1 MTTEEDFQTALDAN
15 PEDWHTRLVF
25 ADWLDERADPRAAG
39 YRALGT
45 VRRRSYVCG
54 FDNDSTGRWQGT
66 GWMAVID
73 GGDDEAFTIPK
84 DWFDAIKGLGKD
96 KRYRPLY
103 GARTRKR
110 TRRQIEDAVALAF
123 ARLPAAR
130 QVELLAA
137 PAPKIP
143 KAKAKSKPKGK
154 PRAAKR
160 KGEGES
166 P

>member
-1 MTTEEDFQTALDAN
+1 MTSEEDFQTALDTN
-15 PEDWHTRLVF
+15 PEDWYTRLVF

-54 FDNDSTGRWQGT
+54 FDNESTGRWKDT
-66 GWMAVID
+66 GWMAVAD
-73 GGDDEAFTIPK
+73 GGDEEVFTVPQ

-103 GARTRKR
+103 AARTRKR
-110 TRRQIEDAVALAF
+110 NRRQIEDAVALAF

-130 QVELLAA
+130 QLELLAPHA
-137 PAPKIP
+137 LK
-143 KAKAKSKPKGK
+143 K
-154 PRAAKR
+154 PRAQRKPKAEAKPR
-160 KGEGES
+160 AVKRNGEGGS